1 MKLRRPKPD
10 PTASTNGDQADAH
23 APTRSSATD
32 DDATPLPEL
41 ADCGPLLDRSQVA
54 ELLNVSP
61 TTVWRLVRSGELPAY
76 RVGNQIRVATA
87 DAEHYLKRTVPV

>member
-1 MKLRRPKPD
+1 MKLRRTKEQAEEGPPVSE
-10 PTASTNGDQADAH
+10 PASTNGNG
-23 APTRSSATD
+23 RRAT
-32 DDATPLPEL
+32 DDATPLPEF

-87 DAEHYLKRTVPV
+87 NAEHYLKRTVPV